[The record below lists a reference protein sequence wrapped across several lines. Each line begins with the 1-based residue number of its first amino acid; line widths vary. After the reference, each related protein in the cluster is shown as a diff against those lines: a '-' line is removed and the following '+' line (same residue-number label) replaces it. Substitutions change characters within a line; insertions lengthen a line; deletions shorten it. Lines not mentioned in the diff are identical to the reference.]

1 MAQILARLQKKRK
14 NLLMKV
20 VSITTAFPRS
30 ENDVLIPWIIKLINL
45 LKMKG
50 VETEIFTS
58 SYCGRKSETSNN
70 IKVFRFRYFFKK
82 WEKLSHDMSVPEKL
96 KSNKFYFFVLP
107 FFMISG
113 MISARKFAKNNDFD
127 LIHVHFPFPLAL
139 FGIAMKR
146 VSKKT
151 LVMTCHGSE
160 VNMAKKNPVFR
171 RIFKWMLGYAD
182 SVTVNSTF
190 MKNELSKII
199 PAKEIEIIPMGSGIG
214 EISEKSVEK
223 ERKTKTNLLFV
234 GRLIEWKGT
243 KYLVE
248 AMKLLEAEKFEL
260 HIAGDGPERENL
272 EKIAPKNVVFHGYQ
286 TGKNLE
292 ELYRNADIFILPSIV
307 DDAGYTE
314 GLGTVLLEA
323 TNFSIPLI
331 GTNVGGI
338 PDIIKDGETG
348 LLVPHKDPE
357 AISDAVK
364 KLADNP
370 ELRRTFAG
378 NAKKHIE
385 KSFSWEMITE
395 KFFGIYL
402 SLTK

>member
-1 MAQILARLQKKRK
+1 
-14 NLLMKV
+14 MKV

-30 ENDVLIPWIIKLINL
+30 DSDVLIPWIIRLINL
-45 LKMKG
+45 LKEKG
-50 VETEIFTS
+50 VETDIFTS
-58 SYCGRKSETSNN
+58 SYCGRKSEISNN
-70 IKVFRFRYFFKK
+70 INVFRFRYFFRK

-96 KSNKFYFFVLP
+96 KSNKLYFLVLP
-107 FFMISG
+107 FFMIFG
-113 MISARKFAKNNDFD
+113 MISACFYAKKNDFD

-146 VSKKT
+146 ISKKP

-190 MKNELSKII
+190 MKNEVEKII
-199 PAKEIEIIPMGSGIG
+199 KNKNIEIIPMGAGIG
-214 EISEKSVEK
+214 DISDKSTEKREQT
-223 ERKTKTNLLFV
+223 TKTNLLFV

-243 KYLVE
+243 KYLIDAV
-248 AMKLLEAEKFEL
+248 KLLDPGKFEL

-272 EKIAPKNVVFHGYQ
+272 EKNAPENVVFHGYQ

-292 ELYRNADIFILPSIV
+292 ELYLNADVFVLPSIV

-323 TNFSIPLI
+323 ANFSIPSI

-338 PDIIKDGETG
+338 PDIIIDGKTG
-348 LLVPHKDPE
+348 LLVPQKDS
-357 AISDAVK
+357 AA
-364 KLADNP
+364 LADAIKTLA
-370 ELRRTFAG
+370 EDKMLCGKLTE
-378 NAKKHIE
+378 NAQKHL
-385 KSFSWEMITE
+385 KDNFSWEVITE
-395 KFFGIYL
+395 KFFEIY
-402 SLTK
+402 SKATSQNNI

>member
-1 MAQILARLQKKRK
+1 
-14 NLLMKV
+14 MKV
-20 VSITTAFPRS
+20 VSITTAFPRN

-45 LKMKG
+45 LKDKN

-58 SYCGRKSETSNN
+58 SYCGRKNEISNN
-70 IKVFRFRYFFKK
+70 IHVFRFRYFLKK

-96 KSNKFYFFVLP
+96 KSNKLYFFVLP
-107 FFMISG
+107 FFMIFG

-146 VSKKT
+146 VSKKP
-151 LVMTCHGSE
+151 LIMTCHGSE

-171 RIFKWMLGYAD
+171 RIFKWMLGFAD
-182 SVTVNSTF
+182 FVTVNSTF
-190 MKNELSKII
+190 MKNEVEKITLD
-199 PAKEIEIIPMGSGIG
+199 KNIEIIPMGSGIG
-214 EISEKSVEK
+214 EISEKSVKK

-234 GRLIEWKGT
+234 GRLIEVKGT
-243 KYLVE
+243 KYLIE
-248 AMKLLEAEKFEL
+248 AVKLLEAEKFEL
-260 HIAGDGPERENL
+260 HIAGDGSERENL
-272 EKIAPKNVVFHGYQ
+272 EKIAPPNVIFHGYQ

-323 TNFSIPLI
+323 ADFSIPLI

-348 LLVPHKDPE
+348 ILVPQKDPE
-357 AISDAVK
+357 AISEAVK
-364 KLADNP
+364 RLVENSQLC
-370 ELRRTFAG
+370 ENLVE
-378 NAKKHIE
+378 NARKHLE
-385 KSFSWEMITE
+385 KSFSWESITE
-395 KFFGIYL
+395 KFFEIYV

>member
-1 MAQILARLQKKRK
+1 
-14 NLLMKV
+14 MKV
-20 VSITTAFPRS
+20 VSITTAFPRN

-45 LKMKG
+45 LKTKE

-58 SYCGRKSETSNN
+58 SYCGRKSEISNN
-70 IKVFRFRYFFKK
+70 IKVFRFRYFFRK

-96 KSNKFYFFVLP
+96 KSNKLYFFVLP
-107 FFMISG
+107 FFMLSG
-113 MISARKFAKNNDFD
+113 MLSARKFAKNNDFD
-127 LIHVHFPFPLAL
+127 LIYVHFPFPLAL

-146 VSKKT
+146 VSKKP

-171 RIFKWMLGYAD
+171 KIFKWMLGYAD

-199 PAKEIEIIPMGSGIG
+199 QTKEIEIIPMGSGTG
-214 EISEKSVEK
+214 GISEKAVEK
-223 ERKTKTNLLFV
+223 KQKTKTNLLFV
-234 GRLIEWKGT
+234 GRLIEVKGT
-243 KYLVE
+243 KYLIE
-248 AMKLLEAEKFEL
+248 AMKFLDSEKFEL

-272 EKIAPKNVVFHGYQ
+272 EKIAPQNVIFHGYQ

-292 ELYRNADIFILPSIV
+292 ELYQKADIFILPSIV

-323 TNFSIPLI
+323 ANFSIPVI

-338 PDIIKDGETG
+338 PDIIINGKTG
-348 LLVPHKDPE
+348 LLVPQKDPE
-357 AISDAVK
+357 ALSEAVK
-364 KLADNP
+364 KLSENP
-370 ELRRTFAG
+370 ELRETLVE
-378 NAKKHIE
+378 NAREHLKE
-385 KSFSWEMITE
+385 SFSWESITE
-395 KFFGIYL
+395 KFFKIYS
-402 SLTK
+402 SLAK

>member
-1 MAQILARLQKKRK
+1 
-14 NLLMKV
+14 MKV

-50 VETEIFTS
+50 AETEIFTS
-58 SYCGRKSETSNN
+58 SYCGRKSEISNN
-70 IKVFRFRYFFKK
+70 IKVFRFRYFFRK

-96 KSNKFYFFVLP
+96 KSNKLYFFVLP
-107 FFMISG
+107 FFMLFG

-146 VSKKT
+146 LSKKP

-199 PAKEIEIIPMGSGIG
+199 PAKEIKIIPMGSGIG

-223 ERKTKTNLLFV
+223 EQKTKMNLLFV
-234 GRLIEWKGT
+234 GRLIEWKGA
-243 KYLVE
+243 KYLIDAV
-248 AMKLLEAEKFEL
+248 KILDPEKFEL

-272 EKIAPKNVVFHGYQ
+272 EKIAPQNVIFHGYQ

-292 ELYRNADIFILPSIV
+292 ELYQNADIFILPSIV

-323 TNFSIPLI
+323 ANFSIPVI

-338 PDIIKDGETG
+338 PDIIKDEETG
-348 LLVPHKDPE
+348 LLVPQKDPE

-364 KLADNP
+364 KLAGNP
-370 ELRRTFAG
+370 GLCATLVG

-385 KSFSWEMITE
+385 KSFSWETITE
-395 KFFGIYL
+395 KFFRIYV

>member
-1 MAQILARLQKKRK
+1 
-14 NLLMKV
+14 MKI

-50 VETEIFTS
+50 AETEIFTS
-58 SYCGRKSETSNN
+58 SYCGRKSEISNN

-96 KSNKFYFFVLP
+96 KSNKFYFLVLP
-107 FFMISG
+107 FFMLFG
-113 MISARKFAKNNDFD
+113 MISARRFAKNNNFD

-146 VSKKT
+146 VSKKP

-171 RIFKWMLGYAD
+171 RIFKWMLGHAD
-182 SVTVNSTF
+182 SVTVNSAF

-214 EISEKSVEK
+214 EISEKSVKK

-234 GRLIEWKGT
+234 GRLIEVKGT

-248 AMKLLEAEKFEL
+248 AMKLLDAEKFEL

-272 EKIAPKNVVFHGYQ
+272 EKTTPGNVIFHGYQ

-292 ELYRNADIFILPSIV
+292 ELYLNADIFILPSIV

-323 TNFSIPLI
+323 SNFSIPVI
-331 GTNVGGI
+331 GTDVGGI

-348 LLVPHKDPE
+348 ILVQQKDPE
-357 AISDAVK
+357 AISKAVK
-364 KLADNP
+364 KLAGNP
-370 ELRRTFAG
+370 ELRETLVE
-378 NAKKHIE
+378 NARKHIE
-385 KSFSWEMITE
+385 KSFSWKTITE
-395 KFFGIYL
+395 KFFGIYV

>member
-1 MAQILARLQKKRK
+1 
-14 NLLMKV
+14 MKV
-20 VSITTAFPRS
+20 VAVTTAFPRS
-30 ENDVLIPWIIKLINL
+30 DSDVLIPWIIRLINL
-45 LKMKG
+45 LKEKG
-50 VETEIFTS
+50 VETDVFTS
-58 SYCGRKSETSNN
+58 SYCGRKSEISRN
-70 IKVFRFRYFFKK
+70 ISVFRFRYFFKK

-96 KSNKFYFFVLP
+96 KSNKLYFLVLP
-107 FFMISG
+107 FFMIFG
-113 MISARKFAKNNDFD
+113 MISACFYAKKNDFD

-139 FGIAMKR
+139 FGMVMKS
-146 VSKKT
+146 VSKKP

-171 RIFKWMLGYAD
+171 KIFNFMLKRAD
-182 SVTVNSTF
+182 FITVNSTF

-214 EISEKSVEK
+214 EISEKSLKK
-223 ERKTKTNLLFV
+223 EQKTKTNLLFV

-243 KYLVE
+243 KYLID
-248 AMKLLEAEKFEL
+248 AAKLLDPAKFEL

-272 EKIAPKNVVFHGYQ
+272 EKTAPENVIFHGYQ

-292 ELYRNADIFILPSIV
+292 ELYLNADIFILPSIV

-331 GTNVGGI
+331 GTDVGGI
-338 PDIIKDGETG
+338 PDIIKDGKTG
-348 LLVPHKDPE
+348 ILVPQKDPE

-364 KLADNP
+364 KLAENSG
-370 ELRRTFAG
+370 LRETLVK
-378 NAKKHIE
+378 NAKNHIE
-385 KSFSWEMITE
+385 KSFSWETITE
-395 KFFGIYL
+395 KFFGIYS
-402 SLTK
+402 SLIEKI

>member
-1 MAQILARLQKKRK
+1 
-14 NLLMKV
+14 MKV
-20 VSITTAFPRS
+20 VSVTTAFPRS

-50 VETEIFTS
+50 VETEVFTS
-58 SYCGRKSETSNN
+58 SYCGRKSEISNN
-70 IKVFRFRYFFKK
+70 INVFRFRYFFKK

-96 KSNKFYFFVLP
+96 KSNKLYFIVLP
-107 FFMISG
+107 FFMLFG
-113 MISARKFAKNNDFD
+113 MISAEKFAKNNDFD

-146 VSKKT
+146 VSKKP

-214 EISEKSVEK
+214 EISEKSVKK
-223 ERKTKTNLLFV
+223 EQKTKTNLLFV

-243 KYLVE
+243 KYLIDAV
-248 AMKLLEAEKFEL
+248 KQLDPDKFEL

-272 EKIAPKNVVFHGYQ
+272 EKTAPENVIFHGYQ

-348 LLVPHKDPE
+348 ILVPQKDPE
-357 AISDAVK
+357 AISKAVK
-364 KLADNP
+364 KLAENSG
-370 ELRRTFAG
+370 LRETLVK
-378 NAKKHIE
+378 NAKNHIE
-385 KSFSWEMITE
+385 KSFSWETITE
-395 KFFGIYL
+395 KFFRIY
-402 SLTK
+402 SGF

>member
-1 MAQILARLQKKRK
+1 
-14 NLLMKV
+14 MKV

-30 ENDVLIPWIIKLINL
+30 ENDVLIPWIIRLINL
-45 LKMKG
+45 LKEKG
-50 VETEIFTS
+50 VETDVFTS
-58 SYCGRKSETSNN
+58 SYCGRKSEKSNN
-70 IKVFRFRYFFKK
+70 INVFRFRYFFKK

-146 VSKKT
+146 ISKKP

-160 VNMAKKNPVFR
+160 VNMAKKNLVFR
-171 RIFKWMLGYAD
+171 KIFKWMLVYAD

-214 EISEKSVEK
+214 DISEKALKK

-234 GRLIEWKGT
+234 GRLIEVKGT

-323 TNFSIPLI
+323 ANFSIPVI

-348 LLVPHKDPE
+348 ILVPQKDPK
-357 AISDAVK
+357 AISEAVK
-364 KLADNP
+364 KLAENP
-370 ELRRTFAG
+370 QLCENLVK
-378 NAKKHIE
+378 NAKKHLE
-385 KSFSWEMITE
+385 KSFSWESITE
-395 KFFGIYL
+395 KFFKIYS
-402 SLTK
+402 SLAK

>member
-1 MAQILARLQKKRK
+1 
-14 NLLMKV
+14 MKV
-20 VSITTAFPRS
+20 VSITTAFPRN

-45 LKMKG
+45 LKTKE

-58 SYCGRKSETSNN
+58 SYCGRKSEISNN
-70 IKVFRFRYFFKK
+70 IKVFRFRYFFRK

-96 KSNKFYFFVLP
+96 KSNKLYFFVLP
-107 FFMISG
+107 FFMLSG
-113 MISARKFAKNNDFD
+113 MLSARKFAKNNDFD

-146 VSKKT
+146 VSKKP

-171 RIFKWMLGYAD
+171 KIFKWMLGYAD

-199 PAKEIEIIPMGSGIG
+199 QTKEIEIIPMGSGTG
-214 EISEKSVEK
+214 GISEKAVEK
-223 ERKTKTNLLFV
+223 KQKTKTNLLFV
-234 GRLIEWKGT
+234 GRLIEVKGT
-243 KYLVE
+243 KYLIE
-248 AMKLLEAEKFEL
+248 AMKFLDSEKFEL

-272 EKIAPKNVVFHGYQ
+272 EKIAPQNVIFHGYQ

-292 ELYRNADIFILPSIV
+292 ELYQKADIFILPSIV

-323 TNFSIPLI
+323 ANFSIPVI

-338 PDIIKDGETG
+338 PDIIINGKTG
-348 LLVPHKDPE
+348 LLVPQKDPE
-357 AISDAVK
+357 ALSEAVK
-364 KLADNP
+364 KLSENP
-370 ELRRTFAG
+370 ELRETLVE
-378 NAKKHIE
+378 NAREHLKE
-385 KSFSWEMITE
+385 SFSWESITE
-395 KFFGIYL
+395 KFFKIYS
-402 SLTK
+402 SLAK